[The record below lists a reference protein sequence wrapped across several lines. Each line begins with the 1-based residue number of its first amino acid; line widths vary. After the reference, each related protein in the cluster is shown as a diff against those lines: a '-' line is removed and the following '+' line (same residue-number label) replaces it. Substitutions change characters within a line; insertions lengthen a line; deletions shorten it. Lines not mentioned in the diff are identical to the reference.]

1 MSATDTADVQGHF
14 AARAATYDGS
24 SFWCTDP
31 VIAQMTIDLL
41 DAGPTDHVLD
51 VACGTGLVSKLF
63 HGRVGKLTGLDLTA
77 EMAELGR
84 PFLDELVLGSAH
96 EMPFDDGTFDRVV
109 CRQGIQFMND
119 ARALSEMFRVLKP
132 GGRVL
137 IVNLCAYGEDD
148 RIEYYEILRLRNPAR
163 CNFYL
168 RSDLSALLS
177 GVGFDPVVIHDHV
190 SVEDVDVWSAN
201 GAISEQRREGIRS
214 VYRHAST
221 EFSELH
227 AAQVSDDRI
236 VDHMLFG
243 MAVGVKSSG

>member
-1 MSATDTADVQGHF
+1 LSSIDTHDVQGHF

-24 SFWCTDP
+24 SHWCTDP
-31 VIAQMTIDLL
+31 VIAQKTRDLL
-41 DAGPTDHVLD
+41 GAGPDHQVLD

-63 HGRVGKLTGLDLTA
+63 HGRVGRLVGLDLTA

-109 CRQGIQFMND
+109 CRQGIQFMDD
-119 ARALSEMFRVLKP
+119 ARALAEMFRVLKP

-148 RIEYYEILRLRNPAR
+148 RVEYYEILRLRNPAR

-168 RSDLSALLS
+168 RDDLQALLAS
-177 GVGFDPVVIHDHV
+177 AGFEPVVIHDHV
-190 SVEDVDVWSAN
+190 SVEDVGVWSAN
-201 GAISEQRREGIRS
+201 GAISEKRREGIRA
-214 VYRHAST
+214 VYRHASPA
-221 EFSELH
+221 FSQLH

-243 MAVGVKSSG
+243 MAVGTKPS